1 MNVQSILDSIKEL
14 VKEGNVARIV
24 VKKGKKEV
32 LSFPLTVGVA
42 GAAIGLLWARLPLVA
57 AVLVTL
63 GSGCVVEV
71 VKADGEVVN
80 VVDEE
85 SGKKVRDFAAQT
97 VEKVKENIPVSIKV
111 DIQEEEEAKAADAD
125 AEFAEVVAKEEP
137 KEEVKEEPKEA
148 PKAAPKKA
156 PRKTTAKKAPK
167 DEPKA

>member
-1 MNVQSILDSIKEL
+1 MNVQSILDSMKEL

-24 VKKGKKEV
+24 VKKGRREV
-32 LSFPLTVGVA
+32 RSVPLTVGVA

-80 VVDEE
+80 VVDED

-111 DIQEEEEAKAADAD
+111 DIQEEEAKAADAD

-137 KEEVKEEPKEA
+137 KEE

-156 PRKTTAKKAPK
+156 PRKTTTKKAPK

>member
-32 LSFPLTVGVA
+32 LSFPLTVDVA

-80 VVDEE
+80 VVDED

-111 DIQEEEEAKAADAD
+111 DIQEEEAKAADAD

-156 PRKTTAKKAPK
+156 PRKTTTKKAPK

>member
-71 VKADGEVVN
+71 VKADGQVVH

-85 SGKKVRDFAAQT
+85 SGQQVRDFAAQT

-111 DIQEEEEAKAADAD
+111 DIQEEEAKAADAD

-137 KEEVKEEPKEA
+137 KEEVKEEPKEK

-156 PRKTTAKKAPK
+156 PRKTTAQKAPK

>member
-1 MNVQSILDSIKEL
+1 MFS
-14 VKEGNVARIV
+14 
-24 VKKGKKEV
+24 
-32 LSFPLTVGVA
+32 
-42 GAAIGLLWARLPLVA
+42 RLPLVA

-80 VVDEE
+80 VVDED

-111 DIQEEEEAKAADAD
+111 DIQEEEAKAADAD

>member
-71 VKADGEVVN
+71 VKADGKVVN
-80 VVDEE
+80 LVDEM
-85 SGKKVRDFAAQT
+85 SGEKVRDFATKT

-111 DIQEEEEAKAADAD
+111 DVEEAKAADAD

-137 KEEVKEEPKEA
+137 KEEVKEEPKEK

>member
-24 VKKGKKEV
+24 VKKGKKEL

-42 GAAIGLLWARLPLVA
+42 GAAIGLLWAKLPLLA

-71 VKADGEVVN
+71 VKADGKVVN
-80 VVDEE
+80 VVDEK
-85 SGKKVRDFAAQT
+85 SGEKVRDFATKT

-111 DIQEEEEAKAADAD
+111 DIQEEEAKAADAD

-137 KEEVKEEPKEA
+137 KEEVKEEPKEE

-156 PRKTTAKKAPK
+156 PRKTTKKAPK

>member
-42 GAAIGLLWARLPLVA
+42 SAAIGLLWARLPLVA

-111 DIQEEEEAKAADAD
+111 DIQEEEAKAADAD

-137 KEEVKEEPKEA
+137 KEEVKEEPKEK

>member
-111 DIQEEEEAKAADAD
+111 DIQEEEAKAADAD

-137 KEEVKEEPKEA
+137 KEEVKEEPKEK
-148 PKAAPKKA
+148 PKTALKKA
-156 PRKTTAKKAPK
+156 PRKTLAKKAEK

>member
-57 AVLVTL
+57 AVLGTL

-111 DIQEEEEAKAADAD
+111 DIQEEEAKAADAD